1 MDEHGEEE
9 GKKKRQRRDGVSGRE
24 ARLSAADARV

>member
-1 MDEHGEEE
+1 MDEHGGEE
-9 GKKKRQRRDGVSGRE
+9 GKKRQRRDGVSGRE